1 VQSALE
7 LQQQQLLVLHE
18 EVELDELEDDDDML
32 DEDDVD
38 SSETA
43 GLHRLQQVMANP
55 LVGSAEEFMRQL
67 FGSNDPEMP
76 VFQSLSI
83 PHLGLS
89 IMKDLAPGYSS
100 SELVRRTH
108 R

>member
-1 VQSALE
+1 M
-7 LQQQQLLVLHE
+7 LVLHE
-18 EVELDELEDDDDML
+18 EVELDELDDDDDVL

-43 GLHRLQQVMANP
+43 GLHRLQQRRSNP

-67 FGSNDPEMP
+67 FGSYDPEAP

-83 PHLGLS
+83 PHLGLL
-89 IMKDLAPGYSS
+89 IMKDLAPGYL
-100 SELVRRTH
+100 EQ
-108 R
+108 